1 MSRDTLTIER
11 GRSAAGIS
19 VDEAHHDGIKMEDPR
34 NPNGEM
40 VQERVRVPLNTG
52 EKLSLRGYQLD
63 QKNFHY
69 KWVYE
74 HKDYPGQVSAHKAA
88 FYEQCSDEQGN
99 NMIVPAGNGA
109 HYLMKL
115 PMKYHIEDHKAAK
128 KARDALRRRQ
138 AAIDPNKG
146 EYAPTADGRR
156 EGGESAVVSR
166 SISDNPVRGGKGENP
181 YA

>member
-1 MSRDTLTIER
+1 MSKDTLSIDR
-11 GRSAAGIS
+11 NRSAAGLS
-19 VDEAHHDGIKMEDPR
+19 VDEAHHDGIVMADPR
-34 NPNGEM
+34 DPNGAVE
-40 VQERVRVPLNTG
+40 QERVRVPLNTG
-52 EKLSLRGYQLD
+52 EKLSLRGMKLD
-63 QKNFHY
+63 TKNFHH

-74 HKDYPGQVSAHKAA
+74 HKDYPGQVQAYKNA
-88 FYEQCSDEQGN
+88 FYEHVADEQGHH
-99 NMIVPAGNGA
+99 MIVPAGNGA

-128 KARDALRRRQ
+128 DQRDALRKRQ
-138 AAIDPNKG
+138 AAVDRNKG

-166 SISDNPVRGGKGENP
+166 SVSDNPLRGGKNENP